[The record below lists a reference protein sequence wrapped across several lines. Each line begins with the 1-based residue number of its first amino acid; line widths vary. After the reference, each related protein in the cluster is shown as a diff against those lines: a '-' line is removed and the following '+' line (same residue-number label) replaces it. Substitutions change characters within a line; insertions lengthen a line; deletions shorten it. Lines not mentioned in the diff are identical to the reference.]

1 MNDTQTPERGRTSR
15 AASRVPSRAPS
26 RAASRAPSRATSIS
40 RVNANGG
47 GSTLSRSQSLIR
59 KQTAPISLRP
69 SDILIER
76 FTAWKAI
83 IKQLIL
89 YFQGIADIQH
99 HTARELVKLGGVIQ
113 VPFRAGNQFLG
124 DGGLQDVFYKLR
136 EEGIRSVAEEV
147 EGFGRTIEGSIVR
160 HLDKLRGEVK
170 MHVKNI
176 QNDTGKLATTVSRER
191 ELSTSLISS
200 LATSISTYKNTPLSL
215 SSHPKQDPYI
225 ANLAVQLQLRTQVN
239 AENLLQKSIII
250 TQANS
255 ATFEEGI
262 VQAIQG
268 AWATY
273 EDWRVRMN
281 ANIEKH
287 QLGLA
292 RSFAALDPTLEWVS
306 FSARTEHL
314 LDPETP
320 LRDPGLIKYPSKED
334 PSVVGVHEGVLS
346 RKRRYV
352 RRWREAKYVLTPA
365 GFLHEFSASGSGKG
379 EEPETPVFSLFL
391 PECTL
396 GPPSASDKPGGR
408 AGSYKFHI
416 ETTKDGTG
424 TTKGGTSISSVRR
437 SLSLKGKSG
446 GGNGGGDHAWSF
458 KARSKEEMMEW
469 WNDIRMLCA
478 RYLVAS
484 EQIERSG
491 PVEAAVRAAGYPSED
506 EDNEDLDDEGR
517 GDTASDDDDE
527 NDDEVDSDFE
537 DAQVGVIPYHT
548 VAVGGVDGELQKHD
562 HNVSSGSEDELYADV
577 RRDSEDETLPT
588 YSHLHGEKN
597 DSKVMPGGVGE
608 VGENG
613 FPIDKKSTHT
623 KQNKY
628 LKQQPIQ
635 DDGVTVSRRAS
646 ASSSKK
652 SKRQMD
658 KAPLM
663 SDGADGADGLPNGGS
678 RFMEKLD

>member
-1 MNDTQTPERGRTSR
+1 MSDVQPAERGRTSR
-15 AASRVPSRAPS
+15 APSRAPS

-40 RVNANGG
+40 RVNGG

-69 SDILIER
+69 SDVLIER

-83 IKQLIL
+83 IKQLLL

-124 DGGLQDVFYKLR
+124 EGGLQDVFYKVR
-136 EEGIRSVAEEV
+136 EDGIRSVAEEY

-170 MHVKNI
+170 MHIKNI

-191 ELSTSLISS
+191 ELSTSLISA

-225 ANLAVQLQLRTQVN
+225 ANLAVQRQLRTQVN

-281 ANIEKH
+281 TNIEKH
-287 QLGLA
+287 QVGLA
-292 RSFAALDPTLEWVS
+292 RAFAGLDPTLEWVS

-320 LRDPGLIKYPSKED
+320 LRDPGNIKYPSKED

-352 RRWREAKYVLTPA
+352 RRWREARYVLTPA
-365 GFLHEFSASGSGKG
+365 GFLHEFSAGGSGKG
-379 EEPETPVFSLFL
+379 EDSETPVFSLFL

-396 GPPSASDKPGGR
+396 GPPSSSNKPGGR
-408 AGSYKFHI
+408 GGSYKFHI
-416 ETTKDGTG
+416 ETTKDGSG

-446 GGNGGGDHAWSF
+446 GGGGSGEHAWSF

-491 PVEAAVRAAGYPSED
+491 PVEAAVRAVGYPSED
-506 EDNEDLDDEGR
+506 EEEFNDDER
-517 GDTASDDDDE
+517 ADTASASNDGDE
-527 NDDEVDSDFE
+527 TGDEDETDSELALDGG
-537 DAQVGVIPYHT
+537 AGGAYHT
-548 VAVGGVDGELQKHD
+548 VTVGGADHEQKHAHD
-562 HNVSSGSEDELYADV
+562 VSSGSEDEMYAEHD
-577 RRDSEDETLPT
+577 DEDEGLPT
-588 YSHLHGEKN
+588 YSHLHGEKGE
-597 DSKVMPGGVGE
+597 KVMPGGVGE

-613 FPIDKKSTHT
+613 FPIDKKSTHS
-623 KQNKY
+623 KRSKHS
-628 LKQQPIQ
+628 KQQSLQ
-635 DDGVTVSRRAS
+635 DEGASISRRAS
-646 ASSSKK
+646 ASSSKR

-658 KAPLM
+658 KAPAVD
-663 SDGADGADGLPNGGS
+663 SGVGDGLANGGS
-678 RFMEKLD
+678 RFTERLD

>member
-1 MNDTQTPERGRTSR
+1 MNDVQTTERGRT
-15 AASRVPSRAPS
+15 SRAPS
-26 RAASRAPSRATSIS
+26 RAASRAPSRAPSRATSIS
-40 RVNANGG
+40 RVNRNGG

-76 FTAWKAI
+76 FSAWKAI

-99 HTARELVKLGGVIQ
+99 HTARELVKLGGIIQ

-124 DGGLQDVFYKLR
+124 EGGLQDVFYKVR
-136 EEGIRSVAEEV
+136 EDGIRSVAEEY

-170 MHVKNI
+170 MHIKNI

-191 ELSTSLISS
+191 ELSTSLISA

-225 ANLAVQLQLRTQVN
+225 ANLAVQRQLRTQVN

-281 ANIEKH
+281 ANIEKQ

-292 RSFAALDPTLEWVS
+292 RAFAGLDPTLEWVS

-320 LRDPGLIKYPSKED
+320 LRDPRNIRYPSKED

-352 RRWREAKYVLTPA
+352 RRWREARYILTPA
-365 GFLHEFSASGSGKG
+365 GFLHELGSSGTGKG
-379 EEPETPVFSLFL
+379 EESDTPVFSLFL

-408 AGSYKFHI
+408 GGSYKFHI
-416 ETTKDGTG
+416 ETTREGSG

-446 GGNGGGDHAWSF
+446 GGGGGGDHAWSF
-458 KARSKEEMMEW
+458 KARSREEMMEW

-491 PVEAAVRAAGYPSED
+491 PVEAAVRAVGYPSED
-506 EDNEDLDDEGR
+506 EEELNDDER
-517 GDTASDDDDE
+517 GDTASASDDDDD
-527 NDDEVDSDFE
+527 NMVDEDETDSE
-537 DAQVGVIPYHT
+537 LAGVSGGAYHT
-548 VAVGGVDGELQKHD
+548 VTVGGVDPEQKHAHEHD
-562 HNVSSGSEDELYADV
+562 VSSGSEDDMYADIPQN
-577 RRDSEDETLPT
+577 DDDEGLPT
-588 YSHLHGEKN
+588 YSHFHGEE
-597 DSKVMPGGVGE
+597 KVMPGGVGE

-613 FPIDKKSTHT
+613 FPVDKGSTRSRRSKHS
-623 KQNKY
+623 K
-628 LKQQPIQ
+628 LQ
-635 DDGVTVSRRAS
+635 DDGAHANVSRRAS
-646 ASSSKK
+646 ASSSKRSNRQLDK
-652 SKRQMD
+652 SP
-658 KAPLM
+658 AV
-663 SDGADGADGLPNGGS
+663 DGTGDGIPNGGS